1 MNEPQAIFE
10 SRYELFVFA
19 PRGIAKI
26 SIYSPRNQEL
36 AKLADIPL
44 AVTLLLELR
53 DAIAPRLQSLL
64 SFLGNGIVFVL
75 TQIIGRGLGL
85 VARGILQGIGSVSF
99 TEKTLKR
106 NSDKQKNN
114 EGRRQEER
122 GF

>member
-1 MNEPQAIFE
+1 
-10 SRYELFVFA
+10 
-19 PRGIAKI
+19 
-26 SIYSPRNQEL
+26 
-36 AKLADIPL
+36 
-44 AVTLLLELR
+44 
-53 DAIAPRLQSLL
+53 
-64 SFLGNGIVFVL
+64 FLGNGIVFVL